1 MTQPQHN
8 EARNVMGSYDMWAK
22 MFPLVNFF
30 MFVLSWFTVPVE
42 VLLRRNFGQRWLTAA
57 NFWAG
62 LIVLFWFASIQAMG
76 SLFGGFMQQFNPYQP
91 EAPVPESSGTFL
103 DTLTTYSMT
112 IIIVLYLL
120 VGSYHF
126 FKTWW
131 YDRIDEPL
139 HSFSDGQSRLEFLGA
154 LLMQVVNVVA
164 VPVIS
169 VYRLFL
175 PKSDQRDIQTPPL
188 VNDVTS
194 FTDTVVE
201 PLVLFILGFV
211 VPGTAGTWLFVS
223 AFALLIFANWKESS
237 KLNRHLDLQDNT
249 IAATERL
256 GLPKIKA
263 GGSSNEPKGRKTEIL
278 RFVAKKIEAQPE
290 VTTQL
295 RDDFPDL
302 MSMIDDMHK
311 DKQ

>member
-1 MTQPQHN
+1 MTQPQHK
-8 EARNVMGSYDMWAK
+8 EARNLMGSYDMWTK

-76 SLFGGFMQQFNPYQP
+76 SIFGGLMQQFNPYQP

-103 DTLTTYSMT
+103 DTLTSYSMT

-120 VGSYHF
+120 IGSYHF

-131 YDRIDEPL
+131 YNRIEEPL
-139 HSFSDGQSRLEFLGA
+139 FSFSDGQSRLEFLGRI
-154 LLMQVVNVVA
+154 LIHVVNAIA
-164 VPVIS
+164 VPIIS

-175 PKSDQRDIQTPPL
+175 PKADQRDIQTPPL

-201 PLVLFILGFV
+201 PLVLMLLGFI
-211 VPGTAGTWLFVS
+211 VPGTASTWLFVS

-237 KLNRHLDLQDNT
+237 KINRYLDLRDNV
-249 IAATERL
+249 IEATQNMPGMASSATPQNFPTGE
-256 GLPKIKA
+256 KA
-263 GGSSNEPKGRKTEIL
+263 EIL
-278 RFVAKKIEAQPE
+278 RFTAKKMEEQPE
-290 VTTQL
+290 ATSQIK
-295 RDDFPDL
+295 DDFPDL
-302 MSMIDDMHK
+302 MSMMDDLHK
-311 DKQ
+311 DKK